1 MTSGA
6 ATSDLVKSDLDTARG
21 EIATA
26 CRIMAHR
33 GLVEDI
39 LGHIS
44 VRVDDAHLLI
54 RCRGPH
60 EAGLAYTVPD
70 DVRVV
75 ALHTG
80 QIVDDPSMSYSPP
93 SELPIHT
100 SVLMARPDVDCVVH
114 AHPPAVVVASIAK
127 LALVPL
133 VGAYNIP
140 AARLAHDGI
149 AIYPR
154 SVLIRT
160 DVLAAE
166 MAAALGDA
174 PAVVLTGH
182 GVVTTGRTVPEAV
195 LRALHVDTLA
205 RLTLAVHTAGAE
217 ATAIPEADYAEL
229 PDLGSGFNEATLWRH
244 HITALHADGRA
255 LDDPGNDDPGND
267 DPGNDDPREDAK

>member
-1 MTSGA
+1 MRPTTEIA
-6 ATSDLVKSDLDTARG
+6 AARH

-26 CRIMAHR
+26 CRVMAHR

-44 VRVDDAHLLI
+44 LRIDDAHLLI
-54 RCRGPH
+54 RCRGPR

-75 ALHTG
+75 AFATG
-80 QIVDDPSMSYSPP
+80 KVTDDPTASYSPP

-100 SVLMARPDVDCVVH
+100 NVLLARPDVDCVVH
-114 AHPPAVVVASIAK
+114 AHPPAVVIASIAG
-127 LALVPL
+127 LELLPL
-133 VGAYNIP
+133 IGAYNIP

-149 AIYPR
+149 AMHPR
-154 SVLIRT
+154 SVLLRS
-160 DVLAAE
+160 DALAAE
-166 MAAALGDA
+166 MVASLGDSS
-174 PAVVLTGH
+174 AVVLTGH

-205 RLTLAVHTAGAE
+205 RLTLAVHNAGAQ

-244 HITALHADGRA
+244 HLTALHADGHA
-255 LDDPGNDDPGND
+255 LADGD
-267 DPGNDDPREDAK
+267 

>member
-1 MTSGA
+1 MT
-6 ATSDLVKSDLDTARG
+6 LDLDIARR

-26 CRIMAHR
+26 CRVMAHR
-33 GLVEDI
+33 GIVEDI

-75 ALHTG
+75 AFATG
-80 QIVDDPSMSYSPP
+80 QVTDDPSRSYSPP

-114 AHPPAVVVASIAK
+114 AHPPDVVIASIAD
-127 LALVPL
+127 LALLPL

-140 AARLAHDGI
+140 ATRLAHDGI
-149 AIYPR
+149 AVHPR

-160 DVLAAE
+160 DMLAAE
-166 MAAALGDA
+166 MVASLGDA
-174 PAVVLTGH
+174 HAVVLTGH

-205 RLTLAVHTAGAE
+205 RLTLGVHRVGAQ

-244 HITALHADGRA
+244 HLTALHADGRG
-255 LDDPGNDDPGND
+255 LDDPSSDYESPGT
-267 DPGNDDPREDAK
+267 